1 MLRFS
6 ALAGASLAIVLLSGC
21 AGSGAL
27 GTPPLAQTAGK
38 TVKYARPLRAPLG
51 LHSIVPNL
59 SGKAPRALC
68 PRTTVSRH
76 ASCFAAVRM
85 DASTV
90 GAFPDSVNGLTPND
104 LSILYNY
111 PAPNAQAGT
120 GPVVAIVIAYDAPN
134 AEADLATYR
143 SYFGLPPC
151 SSASGCFTKVGV
163 SAPSVNGTAATADA
177 SSRRSSASSR
187 ARPDSVS
194 PFPERPNDPEQPDS
208 ISPDP
213 GRPTVPGS
221 PGKRSSSDDALANPD
236 SISPF
241 PETSAGGWPDEADVD
256 LETLSAVCPNCQ
268 IVLSEAASDD
278 LVDLGAAVQAAVAGG
293 ATVVNASFGAS
304 EDPSQL
310 FLEPLYEP
318 WGVKLVAAAGDSGPG
333 AFFPASATRTV
344 AVAGTTVSVSGSSV
358 VQSLWSGSGGGCSS
372 LFHKQRAQPNYCGW
386 MRSVA
391 DVAAV
396 ADPNT
401 GIAFYDSNL
410 GGWGIVG
417 GTSVAAPIISG
428 MYALS
433 GANQNG
439 SGAAAL
445 YQNPGDFTPV
455 LNAGNID
462 GLGAPNGV
470 AGFGAPNGV
479 AGF

>member
-256 LETLSAVCPNCQ
+256 LETLSAVSFCRRLPQ
-268 IVLSEAASDD
+268 TTSSILVRPFRQRSRAARRSSMRASEPPKTQASCFSNHS
-278 LVDLGAAVQAAVAGG
+278 
-293 ATVVNASFGAS
+293 TSRGAS
-304 EDPSQL
+304 SSSPPQAIPAPEPS
-310 FLEPLYEP
+310 
-318 WGVKLVAAAGDSGPG
+318 S
-333 AFFPASATRTV
+333 RR
-344 AVAGTTVSVSGSSV
+344 
-358 VQSLWSGSGGGCSS
+358 
-372 LFHKQRAQPNYCGW
+372 QRRVP
-386 MRSVA
+386 
-391 DVAAV
+391 
-396 ADPNT
+396 
-401 GIAFYDSNL
+401 
-410 GGWGIVG
+410 
-417 GTSVAAPIISG
+417 
-428 MYALS
+428 
-433 GANQNG
+433 
-439 SGAAAL
+439 
-445 YQNPGDFTPV
+445 
-455 LNAGNID
+455 
-462 GLGAPNGV
+462 
-470 AGFGAPNGV
+470 
-479 AGF
+479 